1 LLVTISHNNQN
12 YNVNTRDFF
21 DISIPMNFNNKQ
33 PNFYDVKKSQL
44 KYLNHDGKIFSVAKG
59 AGCNV
64 PEINLNIHC
73 SGTHT
78 ECVGHLLE
86 DSGNIGKILNDL
98 LLPAILITVKPF
110 PFSKNN
116 ESYHY
121 KVGDNEQVLS
131 KKTIE
136 NEINK
141 WKFFSPKAI
150 VVRTTPNIE
159 EKKYFKYSQNL
170 APFFTN
176 EALKF
181 FYEIGIEHLVVDI
194 PSIDRMVDG
203 KILGNHRI
211 FWGDGFNSR
220 GKINPK
226 SKKTIT
232 ELTYIPNSI
241 KDGCYFLN
249 IQIPHFVCDAA
260 PSRPLLLKID

>member
-1 LLVTISHNNQN
+1 MLVTISHNNQN
-12 YNVNTRDFF
+12 YNVNTKDFF

-141 WKFFSPKAI
+141 WK
-150 VVRTTPNIE
+150 
-159 EKKYFKYSQNL
+159 YSQNL

-181 FYEIGIEHLVVDI
+181 ICEIGIEHLVVDI

-211 FWGDGFNSR
+211 FWGDGFDSR